1 MCVKLY
7 SYLMVIVYT
16 FKIINLFH
24 FTKQEGVLLESIVG
38 EVYSFKFKLRQ
49 KMILIILY
57 YS

>member
-1 MCVKLY
+1 
-7 SYLMVIVYT
+7 MVIVYT